1 MTCSIVIILTEFTGE
16 PKWKPLWVGIV
27 KTMICRRTVV
37 RVSGADHVEDVSGD
51 DIEDSGQQRPES
63 G

>member
-1 MTCSIVIILTEFTGE
+1 MTCSIVIILIRFIGE
-16 PKWKPLWVGIV
+16 PNWKPLWLGIV
-27 KTMICRRTVV
+27 KTMICRTVV

-51 DIEDSGQQRPES
+51 DIEDSGQQPPES